1 MKKTYR
7 RHSEEF
13 KQEVIDHMRNTTNFS
28 LQEMCHA
35 FNISR
40 SGYRHHSSDKI
51 NQLKAWRIKPPGTL
65 RKYSCR
71 HHLHPHQRRLALSL
85 CRYRPL
91 LQSSS
96 RLPNQW
102 SNACEYRHRSSV
114 KSYQPVVDTSW
125 IIHISF

>member
-51 NQLKAWRIKPPGTL
+51 TQLKAWRINVRERQLEQYCTPIA
-65 RKYSCR
+65 
-71 HHLHPHQRRLALSL
+71 LHFS
-85 CRYRPL
+85 
-91 LQSSS
+91 
-96 RLPNQW
+96 
-102 SNACEYRHRSSV
+102 
-114 KSYQPVVDTSW
+114 
-125 IIHISF
+125 